1 MKNFS
6 SEMKHLELHVC
17 LAGPTIKSL
26 SHIPL
31 VLNVT
36 LNIFLC
42 IAAALGNFL
51 ILVTIWR
58 NQSLR
63 SSPSTV
69 LLSGLALSDLCA
81 GLISE
86 PVYITLQ
93 VLVIVNG
100 DAPCALLVAS
110 FLLNYYLS
118 GLTLLTLTA
127 ISVDRYLAI
136 LLHLRYQE
144 IVTEKRVKMLVLGLW
159 ITLALSLIIPPWQL
173 LKWLASFVGIL
184 CGGIVLFSWIRIYQV
199 VRHHQTQIQDQM
211 EIQGEHLNMG
221 RLIKSAINTMSILLV
236 FIVCYFPTT
245 VSLVTFAFH
254 KDTSNVQA
262 IIYTYNLLLL
272 NSSINPLVYC
282 WRRRDIRVAVKQTL
296 AKLNCF

>member
-1 MKNFS
+1 
-6 SEMKHLELHVC
+6 MKHLELHVC

-26 SHIPL
+26 SYTPL

-42 IAAALGNFL
+42 ITAALGNFL

-100 DAPCALLVAS
+100 DAPCAVLVTS

-159 ITLALSLIIPPWQL
+159 ITLALSLNIPPWQL

-184 CGGIVLFSWIRIYQV
+184 VVELFYFHGS
-199 VRHHQTQIQDQM
+199 
-211 EIQGEHLNMG
+211 GF
-221 RLIKSAINTMSILLV
+221 IKLFV
-236 FIVCYFPTT
+236 TT
-245 VSLVTFAFH
+245 
-254 KDTSNVQA
+254 
-262 IIYTYNLLLL
+262 
-272 NSSINPLVYC
+272 NPKSKTK
-282 WRRRDIRVAVKQTL
+282 WKSKENI
-296 AKLNCF
+296 

>member
-26 SHIPL
+26 SYIPL

-42 IAAALGNFL
+42 ITAALGNFL
-51 ILVTIWR
+51 ILLTIGR

-63 SSPSTV
+63 SSPSTI
-69 LLSGLALSDLCA
+69 LLSGLALSDLCV

-100 DAPCALLVAS
+100 DAPCAIGVAS
-110 FLLNYYLS
+110 FLLNCYLS
-118 GLTLLTLTA
+118 GLTLLNLTA

-144 IVTEKRVKMLVLGLW
+144 IVTEKRVKILVLGLW
-159 ITLALSLIIPPWQL
+159 ITVALSLILSPWQL

-184 CGGIVLFSWIRIYQV
+184 CSGIVLFSWIRIYQV
-199 VRHHQTQIQDQM
+199 VRHHQTQIQGQM

-221 RLIKSAINTMSILLV
+221 RLIKSAINTMFILLV
-236 FIVCYFPTT
+236 FIVCYFPTN

-262 IIYTYNLLLL
+262 IIYTYNLVLL

-282 WRRRDIRVAVKQTL
+282 WRRRDIRLAVKQTL
-296 AKLNCF
+296 AKLYCF